1 MIIIRNQ
8 IKFYQNY
15 FKGIN
20 GNIHNS
26 PWKINIWVFSIYILR
41 IFPVFSYPYQRY
53 HGYCKWCIAY
63 VHTWVYC
70 SFWCSGHKILGR
82 LLLQCIWLWISMIDD
97 SCFFSSTGPVLKA
110 RRTSTCRM
118 LGKRE
123 RQETVSCFCRPI
135 LNCSFS
141 KSAFLCPYFILDV
154 SYPPVFPLFPLHSP
168 HRSCPAFLVV
178 YSVFRNAHDL

>member
-26 PWKINIWVFSIYILR
+26 PWKINISTWVFSIYILK
-41 IFPVFSYPYQRY
+41 IFLVFSYPYQRY

-63 VHTWVYC
+63 VHTRVYC

-97 SCFFSSTGPVLKA
+97 SCFFFINRASFESPKDLYLQDA
-110 RRTSTCRM
+110 WE
-118 LGKRE
+118 KRK
-123 RQETVSCFCRPI
+123 T
-135 LNCSFS
+135 
-141 KSAFLCPYFILDV
+141 
-154 SYPPVFPLFPLHSP
+154 
-168 HRSCPAFLVV
+168 
-178 YSVFRNAHDL
+178 RNDG